1 MKSSKSGLTFV
12 HCNQAV
18 QQRTQMELTL
28 QRVTKIEFQKITDH
42 KTFSTRTITITMVDG
57 KQATVV
63 CFAPN
68 NEDEEPTD
76 ALKVIV

>member
-1 MKSSKSGLTFV
+1 
-12 HCNQAV
+12 
-18 QQRTQMELTL
+18 MELTL

-42 KTFSTRTITITMVDG
+42 NTFSTRTITITMADG

-68 NEDEEPTD
+68 DEDEQPTN

>member
-1 MKSSKSGLTFV
+1 
-12 HCNQAV
+12 
-18 QQRTQMELTL
+18 MELTL

-42 KTFSTRTITITMVDG
+42 NTFSTRTITITMADG

-68 NEDEEPTD
+68 DEDEQPTN
-76 ALKVIV
+76 ALKVVV

>member
-1 MKSSKSGLTFV
+1 
-12 HCNQAV
+12 
-18 QQRTQMELTL
+18 MELTL

-68 NEDEEPTD
+68 NEDEESTD
-76 ALKVIV
+76 ALKVAI